1 MPLPILLID
10 AETGIVLESN
20 RRTEWLLG
28 LSPGE
33 IVGMHFMQLFPGKQA
48 ERCKKLLDVGS
59 EDETPVSERTVVCR
73 KSGEKVPVTLHAK
86 AVGLQGRACVL
97 AVLQEEDRK
106 GSRASETDISAG
118 PGWKDLSLSND
129 LDKLSRREKD
139 VIRLVASGLTNRE
152 IAGRLF
158 LSAKTVGSHRAR
170 IMEKLGVH
178 KAADIV
184 RFAVHHGLID

>member
-48 ERCKKLLDVGS
+48 ERCKKLLDSKDGA
-59 EDETPVSERTVVCR
+59 PVSERTVVCR

-97 AVLQEEDRK
+97 AILHEETEKAQGPQKRTSLRGRDRK
-106 GSRASETDISAG
+106 T
-118 PGWKDLSLSND
+118 SLSQTI
-129 LDKLSRREKD
+129 STTVAPRED

-152 IAGRLF
+152 IAGDCS
-158 LSAKTVGSHRAR
+158 SAPKRSAPTGPGSWKSRGSQDGRHRPVRRSSRSHRL
-170 IMEKLGVH
+170 MP
-178 KAADIV
+178 
-184 RFAVHHGLID
+184 